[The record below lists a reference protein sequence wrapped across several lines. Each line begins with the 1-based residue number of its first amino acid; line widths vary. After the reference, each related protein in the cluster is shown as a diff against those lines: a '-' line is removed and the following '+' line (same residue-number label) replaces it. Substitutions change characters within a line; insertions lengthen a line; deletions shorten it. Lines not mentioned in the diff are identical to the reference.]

1 MNSNTETYSVLK
13 LTAGCYITDLLVV
26 CNGKIL
32 SGVLKDVE
40 LQGQQPCIVDL
51 NLLNHYQQAQLFS

>member
-1 MNSNTETYSVLK
+1 MT
-13 LTAGCYITDLLVV
+13 LV
-26 CNGKIL
+26 NGKIL

-51 NLLNHYQQAQLFS
+51 KLWTIIRSA

>member
-13 LTAGCYITDLLVV
+13 LTAVLHNRSIGSLQWEDF
-26 CNGKIL
+26 

-51 NLLNHYQQAQLFS
+51 NLLNHYRQA